1 MSITFTSDD
10 DLLQLQTELAN
21 IGRGKSRF
29 KAAANSVIA
38 ANRMS
43 SLRSSFRRVSI
54 REALKEVVQEEED
67 EYENVTPTSTEP
79 ADKRSIGHTTL
90 PPPRA
95 SRMDSS
101 ARVWRLSDLLIMRL
115 DKSGQL

>member
-10 DLLQLQTELAN
+10 DLLQLQTELAD

-38 ANRMS
+38 ANRMY

-54 REALKEVVQEEED
+54 REALKEVIQEEE
-67 EYENVTPTSTEP
+67 EYDKNVTPTSTEP
-79 ADKRSIGHTTL
+79 ADKIDRAYDATTSNPL
-90 PPPRA
+90 
-95 SRMDSS
+95 DSS
-101 ARVWRLSDLLIMRL
+101 ARVWKLSDPLIMRL
-115 DKSGQL
+115 DKSGRL